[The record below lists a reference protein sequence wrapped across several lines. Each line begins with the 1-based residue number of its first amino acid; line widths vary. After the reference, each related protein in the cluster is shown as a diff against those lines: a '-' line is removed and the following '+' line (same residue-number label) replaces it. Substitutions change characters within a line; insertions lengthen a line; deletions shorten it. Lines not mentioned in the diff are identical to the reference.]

1 VRQPTKSGALA
12 RSIVHRACRVRRDI
26 RATASVEF
34 ALILPVMAAFLAI
47 SVVLGEGVA
56 IWQKVSATS
65 RTITDLVTQY
75 STLSQADLQ
84 EILNAAAY
92 TMAPYSSANLSMVV
106 SEIQTNAAGQ
116 ATVTWSQPA
125 FNGVALTLGQTVT
138 LPAQIDQPNIT
149 LILGQVQY
157 TYTPLNIFYPGL
169 TAIPLSDASYWSPRM
184 SSTVL
189 LTP

>member
-1 VRQPTKSGALA
+1 VRQPTKSRAKA
-12 RSIVHRACRVRRDI
+12 RPLVNRAFRLRRDI

-34 ALILPVMAAFLAI
+34 ALILPVMVAFLAI
-47 SVVLGEGVA
+47 SVAMGEAVA

-75 STLSQADLQ
+75 STLSTAGLKG
-84 EILNAAAY
+84 ILDAAAY
-92 TMAPYSSANLSMVV
+92 TMTPYSSTNLSMVV
-106 SEIQTNAAGQ
+106 SEIQTDGTGQ
-116 ATVTWSQPA
+116 ATVTWSRAA
-125 FNGVALTLGQTVT
+125 FNGIALTPGQSVT
-138 LPAQIDQPNIT
+138 LPAQIDQPNVT

>member
-1 VRQPTKSGALA
+1 MRQPTKSGAKA
-12 RSIVHRACRVRRDI
+12 RSLMDRTCRVRRDI

-34 ALILPVMAAFLAI
+34 ALILPVMAAFLTI
-47 SVVLGEGVA
+47 SVIMGEAVA

-92 TMAPYSSANLSMVV
+92 TMVPYGSANLSMVV

-125 FNGVALTLGQTVT
+125 FNGVPLTPGQSVT

-157 TYTPLNIFYPGL
+157 TYTPLNIFYPVG
-169 TAIPLSDASYWSPRM
+169 AIPLSDASYWSPRM

>member
-1 VRQPTKSGALA
+1 VRRPTKSGAKTHSLM
-12 RSIVHRACRVRRDI
+12 HRACGVRRDI

-47 SVVLGEGVA
+47 SVVLGEAVA

-75 STLSQADLQ
+75 STLSTTSLTG
-84 EILNAAAY
+84 ILDAAAY
-92 TMAPYSSANLSMVV
+92 TMTPYSSANLSMVV
-106 SEIQTNAAGQ
+106 SEIQTDGAGQ
-116 ATVTWSQPA
+116 ATVTWSQAA
-125 FNGVALTLGQTVT
+125 FNGVALTAGQPIT
-138 LPAQIDQPNIT
+138 LPAQIDQPNTT

-169 TAIPLSDASYWSPRM
+169 SAIPLSDASYWSPRM
-184 SSTVL
+184 SSTVA